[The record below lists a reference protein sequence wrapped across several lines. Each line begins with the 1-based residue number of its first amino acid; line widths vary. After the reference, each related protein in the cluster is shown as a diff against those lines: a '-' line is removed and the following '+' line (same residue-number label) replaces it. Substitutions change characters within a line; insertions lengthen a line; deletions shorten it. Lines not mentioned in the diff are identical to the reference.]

1 MKRVILFGLF
11 FCGLICS
18 HIASAQYRTVQ
29 DLLNS
34 FSQLDMCHINTSSFL
49 ERNHKYEGLLKN
61 EKFLDRITVNHHGSD
76 RLAKDIARSLMNR
89 NDWPAWIKNGVKP
102 EDETYFAS
110 LVGVVIP
117 GVYLYN
123 ETLIAFVPELNF
135 KLPEAYKFKDAF
147 CVFAPSDYYYDR
159 FNPRGDDSTRVLQEN
174 VNRWVKQLD
183 AKPYVK
189 PIVLD
194 TKYNIFHSFYSANS
208 ESNTEN
214 YIYPSSIDYLDAALL
229 AKKTSVNPKWMERA
243 SYAKNLPEG
252 LAYLSME
259 DMKTL
264 KAYVLHSEIKGY
276 TYTREKDA
284 FRVMKTVYI
293 RIPANENKHLAHKVA
308 WAPGR
313 DVFFK
318 FTGHYPPSHPFLRGE
333 LFDSTKLKR
342 FDNNYTE
349 YLLPL
354 SREGKIANLLRD
366 YLNGYKNIGKGYAP
380 VENGTSNVRQ
390 VYWFDQL
397 SDFGKDFVIRD
408 NNTKKIIYSSSL
420 TPMGEQAW
428 TYEQCKEYSSAMYYL
443 LTRTDFF
450 WGMDGFSSL
459 RKPKVQYSFER
470 AFTGNEGKKLGV
482 FVTEYTIAGT
492 LNYETQYAYDQ
503 ELAYKYTYSLRL
515 RISIREDEKMPGRY
529 YVLFV
534 MFDNK

>member
-1 MKRVILFGLF
+1 MKRVTLFGLF

-18 HIASAQYRTVQ
+18 HMASAQYRTVQ

-102 EDETYFAS
+102 EDETYFTS

-229 AKKTSVNPKWMERA
+229 AKKTSANPKWMERA

-276 TYTREKDA
+276 TYTREKDV

-354 SREGKIANLLRD
+354 SRESPLACRGSCHLLQH
-366 YLNGYKNIGKGYAP
+366 K
-380 VENGTSNVRQ
+380 
-390 VYWFDQL
+390 
-397 SDFGKDFVIRD
+397 
-408 NNTKKIIYSSSL
+408 
-420 TPMGEQAW
+420 
-428 TYEQCKEYSSAMYYL
+428 
-443 LTRTDFF
+443 
-450 WGMDGFSSL
+450 L
-459 RKPKVQYSFER
+459 RKLYWHHRYQ
-470 AFTGNEGKKLGV
+470 
-482 FVTEYTIAGT
+482 IASREST
-492 LNYETQYAYDQ
+492 LA
-503 ELAYKYTYSLRL
+503 L
-515 RISIREDEKMPGRY
+515 
-529 YVLFV
+529 V
-534 MFDNK
+534 

>member
-1 MKRVILFGLF
+1 MKRVTLFGLF

-18 HIASAQYRTVQ
+18 HMASAQYRTVQ

-102 EDETYFAS
+102 EDETYFTS

-229 AKKTSVNPKWMERA
+229 AKKNK
-243 SYAKNLPEG
+243 
-252 LAYLSME
+252 
-259 DMKTL
+259 
-264 KAYVLHSEIKGY
+264 
-276 TYTREKDA
+276 RE
-284 FRVMKTVYI
+284 
-293 RIPANENKHLAHKVA
+293 P
-308 WAPGR
+308 
-313 DVFFK
+313 
-318 FTGHYPPSHPFLRGE
+318 
-333 LFDSTKLKR
+333 
-342 FDNNYTE
+342 
-349 YLLPL
+349 
-354 SREGKIANLLRD
+354 
-366 YLNGYKNIGKGYAP
+366 
-380 VENGTSNVRQ
+380 Q
-390 VYWFDQL
+390 V
-397 SDFGKDFVIRD
+397 
-408 NNTKKIIYSSSL
+408 
-420 TPMGEQAW
+420 
-428 TYEQCKEYSSAMYYL
+428 
-443 LTRTDFF
+443 
-450 WGMDGFSSL
+450 DG
-459 RKPKVQYSFER
+459 
-470 AFTGNEGKKLGV
+470 
-482 FVTEYTIAGT
+482 AGI
-492 LNYETQYAYDQ
+492 LC
-503 ELAYKYTYSLRL
+503 
-515 RISIREDEKMPGRY
+515 
-529 YVLFV
+529 
-534 MFDNK
+534 